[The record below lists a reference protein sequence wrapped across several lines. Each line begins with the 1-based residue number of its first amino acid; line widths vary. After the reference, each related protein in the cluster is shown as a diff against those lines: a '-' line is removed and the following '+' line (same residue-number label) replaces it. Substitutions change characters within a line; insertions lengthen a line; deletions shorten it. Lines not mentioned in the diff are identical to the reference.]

1 MCDWCTVFKT
11 TLTAGICFQLDRE
24 IMLRRVVVISDL
36 SVERDGPTAIALA
49 TVRMLR
55 KNGIEVTYVCGDD
68 GSNESLRD
76 LGVRVVPLGGLELVT
91 ASRINAA
98 VVGLFNLKA
107 ANILRKVIRETDGE
121 GVVYHLHNWSKI
133 LSPSIFSV
141 LDRVSERLFISTHDF
156 FLACPNGGYFNF
168 QRKSTCEL
176 DPLSFACVTTNCDR
190 RSYGEKIWR
199 IVRALMRRSLIGL
212 SGKRPT
218 ILAVHEGMVDYLVR
232 GGIGREAILVLRN
245 PVSPWSDTR
254 IAAENNSKFLFVG
267 RLEHDKGADLLAAA
281 ARAAGIQLQI
291 VGDGPLRSDLERV
304 YPEIEFMGWQSREQV
319 AVIARTARAVVAPTA
334 SRETFGLVAFEA
346 LTSGIPVIV
355 SKFGIASDEI
365 TRNGLGFACDPYD
378 HDELTRLL
386 RQMAGN
392 TEKLG
397 QMSRACW
404 ERRNTITLTSRQ
416 WEERLLSL
424 YEDAAGN
431 AAEIGRT

>member
-1 MCDWCTVFKT
+1 M
-11 TLTAGICFQLDRE
+11 
-24 IMLRRVVVISDL
+24 
-36 SVERDGPTAIALA
+36 
-49 TVRMLR
+49 
-55 KNGIEVTYVCGDD
+55 
-68 GSNESLRD
+68 
-76 LGVRVVPLGGLELVT
+76 
-91 ASRINAA
+91 
-98 VVGLFNLKA
+98 
-107 ANILRKVIRETDGE
+107 
-121 GVVYHLHNWSKI
+121 
-133 LSPSIFSV
+133 
-141 LDRVSERLFISTHDF
+141 
-156 FLACPNGGYFNF
+156 
-168 QRKSTCEL
+168 
-176 DPLSFACVTTNCDR
+176 
-190 RSYGEKIWR
+190 
-199 IVRALMRRSLIGL
+199 
-212 SGKRPT
+212 
-218 ILAVHEGMVDYLVR
+218 
-232 GGIGREAILVLRN
+232 RN

-254 IAAENNSKFLFVG
+254 IVAENNSKFLFVG

-386 RQMAGN
+386 RRMAGN
-392 TEKLG
+392 TEELG

-431 AAEIGRT
+431 AAEIGQT